1 MNLSP
6 RLLEIAKMVDENT
19 LVADIGTDHG
29 YIPVYLIEN
38 QISKKVIACDINE
51 APLQSAINY
60 INTKKLNEKI
70 DTRLGDGLS
79 PINIG
84 EVDTAI
90 IAGMGGILI
99 TNILDDNKDI
109 VKTIEKFILQ
119 PMIASSDLRKYL
131 YKNNYKI
138 IDEKLVRED
147 NRFYEIIVAVH
158 GKDQIKNNIYYEI
171 GKKLIEKKDPLLK
184 LHIEKKI
191 KKTKTI
197 LENIEKNS
205 DKEKNQKYIEL
216 KKRLSKLEVIYND
229 CKNDD

>member
-6 RLLEIAKMVDENT
+6 RLLEIAKMVDKDSI
-19 LVADIGTDHG
+19 VADIGTDHG

-158 GKDQIKNNIYYEI
+158 GKDEIKNNIYYEI

-229 CKNDD
+229 CKNYN

>member
-6 RLLEIAKMVDENT
+6 RLLEIAKMVDKDSI
-19 LVADIGTDHG
+19 VADIGTDHG

-158 GKDQIKNNIYYEI
+158 GKDEIKNNIYYEI

-184 LHIEKKI
+184 LYVEKKM
-191 KKTKTI
+191 KKTREI

-229 CKNDD
+229 CKNYN